1 MFISFDLP
9 TLCAIVCVVLMIIIE
24 HLKKKK

>member
-9 TLCAIVCVVLMIIIE
+9 TLCAIACVVIMIIIE